1 LSFAVKSDFFFTAML
16 ELFNSIITWFMKKR
30 IQEVEHFM
38 QHPHEVQQEV
48 LKNLLEKGSTTEW
61 GRQWGYADLNGIA
74 DYQKRVPISTY
85 EDLKPHIDRMMR
97 GEQNILW
104 PSKVEWF
111 AKSSG
116 TTSSRSKFIP
126 VSEEALEECHYKG
139 GKDMI
144 AIYVNNYPETKVF
157 TGRNLAIGGSH
168 QSNNNDTNGST
179 KSGDVSAILMQNLP
193 FWAQMM
199 RSPSLEVALMSEWD
213 TKLERMA
220 RETMEENITS
230 ISGVPTWTLLLL
242 ERILEITGK
251 QNMLEVWPNLEVFT
265 HGAVSFTPYEQLFKK
280 LIPSEAMHY
289 QEVYNASE
297 GFFGIQDQ
305 THSKEMLLML
315 DYGVYYEFIETAE
328 LEKDNPRV
336 LTLEQVELGKNYALI
351 ISTNGG
357 LWRYNIGDTVKF
369 TSLNPYRIVISGRT
383 KHFINAFGEE
393 VVIENAEQA
402 IAEACK
408 QTQAEIDN
416 FTAAPRYFGEKSKAS
431 HEWVIEFIH
440 PPQDIET
447 FGRVLDETLRQV
459 NSDYDAKRFKD
470 MALQAP
476 IIHVAPKGTFYRW
489 MDKRGKLGGQNK
501 VPRLSNTREHVEDI
515 LEMLKG

>member
-1 LSFAVKSDFFFTAML
+1 ML
-16 ELFNSIITWFMKKR
+16 DLFNSVLTWFMKKR

-38 QHPHEVQQEV
+38 NNPHDVQQQV
-48 LKNLLEKGSTTEW
+48 LRNLLETAKSTEW
-61 GRQWGYADLNGIA
+61 GQKWGYSDLQHSA
-74 DYQKRVPISTY
+74 AFQERVPVSTY
-85 EDLKPHIDRMMR
+85 EELKPYIDRMMR

-104 PSKVEWF
+104 PGKIDWF

-126 VSEEALEECHYKG
+126 VSPEALEDCHYKG
-139 GKDMI
+139 GKDLI
-144 AIYVNNYPETKVF
+144 SIYVNNFPETKIF
-157 TGRNLAIGGSH
+157 TGKNLAIGGSL
-168 QSNNNDTNGST
+168 QVNEQDSEGSS
-179 KSGDVSAILMQNLP
+179 KYGDISAIIMRNLP
-193 FWAQMM
+193 FWAQMV
-199 RSPSLEVALMSEWD
+199 RSPSLEVALLSEWD
-213 TKLERMA
+213 EKLERMA
-220 RETMEENITS
+220 RETINDNITNL
-230 ISGVPTWTLLLL
+230 SGVPTWTLLLM

-280 LIPSEAMHY
+280 LIPSDTMYY
-289 QEVYNASE
+289 QDVYNASE

-315 DYGVYYEFIETAE
+315 DYGVYYEFIETSE
-328 LEKDNPRV
+328 LEKENPKV
-336 LTLEQVELGKNYALI
+336 LSLEQVEPGKNYALI

-369 TSLNPYRIVISGRT
+369 TSVNPYRIIISGRT

-402 IAEACK
+402 IAEACR
-408 QTQAEIDN
+408 QTSAEIDN

-431 HEWVIEFIH
+431 HEWIIEFVH
-440 PPQDIET
+440 PPQDKNHFEQ
-447 FGRVLDETLRQV
+447 VLDETLRKI

-476 IIHVAPKGTFYRW
+476 IVHHAPKGTFYRW
-489 MDKRGKLGGQNK
+489 MEKRGKLGGQNK

-515 LEMLKG
+515 LEMLKV